1 MCKSTTGVHIRLTR
15 ADFAS
20 DEEFLYWKDWSDED
34 YSSTAKEERKFTES
48 CVALIDTVDSLRLT
62 IEDELLLPL
71 EKKEQA
77 NRRANLVEQ
86 IKMCLTE
93 KQYRRLFMY
102 YLEGLT
108 ESEIAA
114 LEGVGQRRISTSL
127 TSGKKALK
135 KILKN
140 FL

>member
-1 MCKSTTGVHIRLTR
+1 M
-15 ADFAS
+15 
-20 DEEFLYWKDWSDED
+20 
-34 YSSTAKEERKFTES
+34 
-48 CVALIDTVDSLRLT
+48 
-62 IEDELLLPL
+62 DELLLPL